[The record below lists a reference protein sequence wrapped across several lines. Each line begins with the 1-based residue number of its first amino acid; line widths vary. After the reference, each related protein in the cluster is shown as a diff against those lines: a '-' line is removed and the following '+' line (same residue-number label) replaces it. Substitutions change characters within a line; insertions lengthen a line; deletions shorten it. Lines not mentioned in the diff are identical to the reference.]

1 MILNRLQSN
10 EQKWAKTCAIW
21 NKLHRACLRP
31 AFWPQRRDIAK
42 LEHELFSYGT
52 CAQPRAS
59 FIKPE
64 LSLDMSWHTFLRD
77 TVSTLI
83 PACTPRNRQLK
94 WVVLGLA
101 WLECLKW
108 VLDGRKWIADLVSWS
123 GTDWQSFAV
132 LPIIFACTINYPEPR
147 DAKSNFRKRDRNKK
161 NTKTYKRI
169 LCASIH

>member
-64 LSLDMSWHTFLRD
+64 LSLDMSWHVLTCLDMSWHTFLRD

-83 PACTPRNRQLK
+83 PACTPRNRQFK
-94 WVVLGLA
+94 MGCFGTCMAWMFEMGAWWAEMDCGPCFMIRYGLA
-101 WLECLKW
+101 IFCSPSDYFCLHNK
-108 VLDGRKWIADLVSWS
+108 
-123 GTDWQSFAV
+123 
-132 LPIIFACTINYPEPR
+132 LPR
-147 DAKSNFRKRDRNKK
+147 AKR
-161 NTKTYKRI
+161 
-169 LCASIH
+169 CQE